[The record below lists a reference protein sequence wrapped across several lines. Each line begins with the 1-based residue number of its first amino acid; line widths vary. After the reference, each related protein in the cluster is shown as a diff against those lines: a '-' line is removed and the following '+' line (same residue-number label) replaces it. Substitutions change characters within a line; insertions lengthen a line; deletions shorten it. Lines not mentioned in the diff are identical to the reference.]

1 MFRSNP
7 FAVSRTRML
16 DKENFGDHNMSSA
29 QLEDKQARNSL
40 HVLSHST
47 VLNHYWQKQSNSR
60 ERKQV

>member
-16 DKENFGDHNMSSA
+16 DKENFGDHNMSSV

-40 HVLSHST
+40 HVLSHT
-47 VLNHYWQKQSNSR
+47 MFLNHYWQK
-60 ERKQV
+60 